1 MESIQNKPIKGKK
14 MHDSTFTSKLIQ
26 RSAQLVTDRFIRE
39 NERQLITSI
48 SRSQA
53 WKLGSLN
60 KKGSFQKES
69 NSETV
74 QFVGV
79 YLKFSNGL
87 KIVHNVGLMHD
98 F

>member
-53 WKLGSLN
+53 WKLEQ
-60 KKGSFQKES
+60 KGLFPKRIKLGNRSVCWRL
-69 NSETV
+69 SEI
-74 QFVGV
+74 QQWIENR
-79 YLKFSNGL
+79 S
-87 KIVHNVGLMHD
+87 
-98 F
+98 